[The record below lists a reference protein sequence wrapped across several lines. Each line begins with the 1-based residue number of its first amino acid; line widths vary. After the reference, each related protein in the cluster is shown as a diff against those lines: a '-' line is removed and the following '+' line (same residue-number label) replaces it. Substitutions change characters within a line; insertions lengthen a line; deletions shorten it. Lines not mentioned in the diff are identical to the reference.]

1 AGLSPEPRAGVGSEF
16 PAWFLGGSS
25 QRRNMAL
32 LGSRAELEADEDVFE
47 DALETISIWLK
58 KKSGRREG
66 KTSS

>member
-1 AGLSPEPRAGVGSEF
+1 
-16 PAWFLGGSS
+16 
-25 QRRNMAL
+25 MAL